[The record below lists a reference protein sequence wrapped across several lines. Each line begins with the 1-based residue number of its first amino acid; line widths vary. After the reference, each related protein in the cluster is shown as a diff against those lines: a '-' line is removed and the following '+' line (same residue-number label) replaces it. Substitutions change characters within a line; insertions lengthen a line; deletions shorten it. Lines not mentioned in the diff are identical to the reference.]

1 MSNYALRLPESL
13 MKAARRLAK
22 KEKTSMNQLFAIAI
36 AEKVSAIETEKYF
49 KDRGRKA
56 DLKAYR
62 RVLAKIPAH
71 KPLPG
76 DELPRRAD

>member
-22 KEKTSMNQLFAIAI
+22 REKTSMNQLFAVAI
-36 AEKVSAIETEKYF
+36 AEKVSAIETAKYF
-49 KDRGRKA
+49 EERARGA

-62 RVLAKIPAH
+62 RVVNKVRAQQPME
-71 KPLPG
+71 G
-76 DELPRRAD
+76 DELPE